1 MSKFLIDKFTVKI
14 ISHKKR
20 ENQIHFDNQIKT
32 VFESNIVSNHQRL
45 HNHNMTCAIFHF
57 PFRLNNQIMTTFY
70 QMYLKWYMLI
80 QQFNEYTRRNL
91 FLDYIVW
98 ASHTIKCILNIKL
111 KSKTYSNFI
120 SILRNYQF
128 YCNKGYCLPNI

>member
-1 MSKFLIDKFTVKI
+1 MFTLYYLEKFCWLITIVLFDIDLTVE
-14 ISHKKR
+14 R
-20 ENQIHFDNQIKT
+20 ENQIYFDDTIET
-32 VFESNIVSNHQRL
+32 VFESNIVSNHHRL

-91 FLDYIVW
+91 FLDYIIW
-98 ASHTIKCILNIKL
+98 PSHTIKYIRSIIL
-111 KSKTYSNFI
+111 
-120 SILRNYQF
+120 LRNYQF
-128 YCNKGYCLPNI
+128 YCNKGYYLPNM